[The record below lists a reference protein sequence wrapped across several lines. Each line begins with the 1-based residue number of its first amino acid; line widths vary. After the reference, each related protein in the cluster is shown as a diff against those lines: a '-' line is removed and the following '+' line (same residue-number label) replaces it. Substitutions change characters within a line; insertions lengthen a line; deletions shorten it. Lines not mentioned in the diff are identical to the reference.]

1 MSSLDL
7 GPQPR
12 VLQFAGGS
20 VVKAKPSREQLQ
32 NSLEAWTALCVLN
45 AQVFRDNPS
54 AINLSGL
61 KSSVRVIEQTMAE
74 LAAYDQP
81 IPECMR

>member
-7 GPQPR
+7 EPQPR
-12 VLQFAGGS
+12 VLQFPGGS
-20 VVKAKPSREQLQ
+20 VAKAKPSRESLE
-32 NSLEAWTALCVLN
+32 NSLQAWAALTVVN
-45 AQVFRDNPS
+45 AQIFRDDPS

-81 IPECMR
+81 IPECMK

>member
-7 GPQPR
+7 EPQPR

-20 VVKAKPSREQLQ
+20 VVKAKPSRESLE
-32 NSLEAWTALCVLN
+32 NSLQAWAALTVVN
-45 AQVFRDNPS
+45 AQIFRGDPS

-74 LAAYDQP
+74 L
-81 IPECMR
+81 EELG